1 MKPAT
6 QFQSSFPPH
15 LLPAVNLDSNTQKAV
30 ASITQRHFVWPQLE
44 FKESLDN
51 FRLYKAEYNR
61 KLAITNKAIR
71 KHNEAVEAFKEK
83 NPATESKNIL
93 INLFQS
99 KYSHLKNTEKAEY
112 NAAVESFNENHGMYF
127 EKLKFQPLREPS
139 ENVFAAFIHAYAG
152 QLQKYVKIWKAT
164 SKTTPTPLPKCDI
177 NPHRIERLK
186 RNGEQSLD
194 FCKRTIRA
202 YKRRFEEA
210 GVLTDPQ
217 FHGSEI
223 PVNYLVNPQIL
234 VISDAFLSEKTGA
247 ENQQVSPRKRKDLQ
261 HGHNVSSTR
270 SSKNQLEKKGIVNNS
285 DERNASLFSNLIFY
299 KTTNPQ
305 GGKNFETGGA
315 EKSKPGPKILKEM
328 PGLSKVLDQLEA
340 EQPQTPQET
349 TMPAEEIHY
358 WDEMAAAK
366 RRDRFK
372 LAADLATGKY
382 DLYVPM
388 TGNEL
393 LKLVEN
399 PNVTDAQFLEI
410 GIQDFIKTAAKLYLN
425 NHPKDKSWGAGI
437 KHIDTIINAKAL
449 NFKGKPKTKN
459 EVYTLLIGFRH
470 RLRYAI
476 THFKN
481 KNWKGVWY
489 PGVYF
494 NPLRTLVT
502 DYSFAYTAHVWTKAL
517 NKRSKNAEAIRKEKL
532 AAQKRERKLAADR
545 KAARE
550 AKNNP
555 QPPTAP
561 QEKLDNAIYK
571 YLRKEYDLQKL
582 THYVVNNL
590 PEEWQVLLGP
600 RLQELTLR
608 RLTKTNNL

>member
-6 QFQSSFPPH
+6 YFYSSFPPH
-15 LLPAVNLDSNTQKAV
+15 LSTVVPQTSSTVQNEV
-30 ASITQRHFVWPQLE
+30 ASVVEPKQYVWPQLD
-44 FKESLDN
+44 FKASLDN
-51 FRLYKAEYNR
+51 FRLFKAEYNR
-61 KLAITNKAIR
+61 QLRVLNKAIK
-71 KHNEAVEAFKEK
+71 KHNEAVAAHKEAH
-83 NPATESKNIL
+83 PATDSKTVL
-93 INLFQS
+93 INLFIS
-99 KYSHLKNTEKAEY
+99 KYGHLKNTEKAQY
-112 NAAVESFNENHGMYF
+112 NEAVASFNENHGMYF
-127 EKLKFQPLREPS
+127 EKVKFQPLREPS

-164 SKTTPTPLPKCDI
+164 SKTTPTSLPKCDI

-210 GVLTDPQ
+210 GVLTEPQ

-234 VISDAFLSEKTGA
+234 VIEDAFLSEKTNA

-328 PGLSKVLDQLEA
+328 PGLSKVLDQLEEKEA
-340 EQPQTPQET
+340 GATPKNT
-349 TMPAEEIHY
+349 VSAEEPNY
-358 WDEMAAAK
+358 WDETTTAK
-366 RRDRFK
+366 RENRFA
-372 LAADLATGKY
+372 LAAELAAGKHDLHIPLNGKT
-382 DLYVPM
+382 LAAM
-388 TGNEL
+388 I
-393 LKLVEN
+393 EN
-399 PNVTDAQFLEI
+399 PRITDAEFLEI
-410 GIQDFIKTAAKLYLN
+410 GKQDFIKTAAKLYLN
-425 NHPKDKSWGAGI
+425 NHPKAESWGAGI
-437 KHIDTIINAKAL
+437 KHIDKIIDAKAL
-449 NFKGKPKTKN
+449 NFSGKAKTKN
-459 EVYTLLIGFRH
+459 EVYSILMGFRF
-470 RLRYAI
+470 RLNYALRK
-476 THFKN
+476 FK
-481 KNWKGVWY
+481 KMKWDGVWY

-494 NPLRTLVT
+494 DPLRKLPSDVC
-502 DYSFAYTAHVWTKAL
+502 FAYTQKVWTNALKRKAKAAEK
-517 NKRSKNAEAIRKEKL
+517 KRKDLIDAR
-532 AAQKRERKLAADR
+532 KREAVLTEKR

-550 AKNNP
+550 AKKNP
-555 QPPTAP
+555 QPPTTP

-608 RLTKTNNL
+608 RLTK